1 MKGSYIYRSIKLI
14 FFALVLL
21 PGKTYSQNIP
31 IGYWRD
37 HLPYNECIDIVKADN
52 TIYCA
57 TPYSMFSYNLDDNS
71 IKRITKIN
79 GLSDIGIS
87 KIAYSGEHEMLV
99 VLYENSNIDLITPSD
114 IFNIPDIKIKTITGD
129 KSLNNLHF
137 RGDYAYVACGFG
149 VVLLD
154 LVKKEIKE
162 TYLIGQNSSFVHV
175 KDITTSD
182 DTIYA
187 ATKEGLYKASLTA
200 PNLLDF
206 EYWNKDTLIPVADAE
221 YNYIEHF
228 GGRLYMNKFL
238 DVWRGDSLFVFDNG
252 AWNFRQ
258 MGYNSK
264 VHDMKIYNHKL
275 VISNAY
281 YVSVFNKNHEE
292 VKRIHAEEFS
302 PGSCIIDENDNE
314 WIADREG
321 GLKGFLN
328 NGDTLQIL
336 PNGPTAANNF
346 KMSVSNNNVWVATG
360 AVDEM
365 YHKKY
370 VKKGVYFFDNM
381 TWDTLD
387 VFQSHGADDI
397 ITVATDPQ
405 QHERVFVGSY
415 GHGLLEIYNNEVINH
430 YGDSLYP
437 FKYVSG
443 LSFDNE
449 GNLWISNYPNQLV
462 RFSNDNK
469 YDVYNLEGLTNSTF
483 VVSSQIV
490 IDEYDQKWIL
500 LPRDNSVIV
509 FKDGKAKKLSSNVGD
524 GNLPGTDIKTLAIDK
539 TGEMWIGTNEGIG
552 VIYSPGDV
560 FTGNNFDAERII
572 IEQDGYAQYLLET
585 STVTCIA
592 IDGANRKWVGTANSG
607 LYLFSEDGQEEMHHF
622 TEDNSPLFSDNVQC
636 LGINNQTGEVFIGTE
651 NGIISYR
658 SDATGG
664 NMKNKN
670 VYAYPNPVEKGYNGP
685 IAIKGLVNNANVK
698 ITNTK
703 GELVFEATAL
713 GGQAIWD
720 GRNFSG
726 QKIPTG
732 VYLVFSTNTDG
743 SETNVTKI
751 LFIQ

>member
-1 MKGSYIYRSIKLI
+1 MKSI
-14 FFALVLL
+14 FFIKKTSIVLL
-21 PGKTYSQNIP
+21 FFVTIVNKANSQDIP

-37 HLPYNECIDIVKADN
+37 HLPYNKCIDVVKADEK
-52 TIYCA
+52 IYCA

-71 IKRITKIN
+71 LKRITKIN

-87 KIAYSGEHEMLV
+87 KIAYSDKHEMLV
-99 VLYENSNIDLITPSD
+99 ILYENSNIDLITPND

-137 RGDYAYVACGFG
+137 NGDYAYVACGFG

-162 TYLIGQNSSFVHV
+162 TFLIGHNSSFVHV
-175 KDITTSD
+175 KDITTSN
-182 DTIYA
+182 DTVYA
-187 ATKEGLYKASLTA
+187 ATQEGLYKASLSA

-206 EYWNKDTLIPVADAE
+206 EYWNKDTLIPVADAA
-221 YNYIEHF
+221 YNFIEHF
-228 GGRLYMNKFL
+228 NGRLYMNKFH
-238 DVWRGDSLFVFDNG
+238 DGWRGDSLFVFNNG
-252 AWNFRQ
+252 AWSFQ
-258 MGYNSK
+258 KLGYNSK
-264 VHDMKIYNHKL
+264 VYGLNVYNNNL
-275 VISNAY
+275 IISNHSY
-281 YVSVFNKNHEE
+281 ISVFNKDNQQIKEIRADE
-292 VKRIHAEEFS
+292 LKPA
-302 PGSCIIDENDNE
+302 SCIIDANKNE

-346 KMSVSNNNVWVATG
+346 KMSISNNNIWVATG
-360 AVDEM
+360 AVDESF
-365 YHKKY
+365 HKKY
-370 VKKGVYFFDNM
+370 LKKGVFFFDNM
-381 TWDTLD
+381 DWDSLD

-397 ITVATDPQ
+397 ITIAADPNNNK
-405 QHERVFVGSY
+405 RVFVGSY
-415 GHGLLEIYNNEVINH
+415 GHGLLEIYDNEVINH
-430 YGDSLYP
+430 YEDSLYP

-443 LSFDNE
+443 LSFDDE
-449 GNLWISNYPNQLV
+449 GYLWISNYPNQLV
-462 RFSNDNK
+462 RFSNDNN
-469 YDVYNLEGLTNSTF
+469 YDVYNLEGLANSTY

-500 LPRDNSVIV
+500 LPRDNSLIV
-509 FKDGKAKKLSSNVGD
+509 FKDGKAEKITSIVGD
-524 GNLPGTDIKTLAIDK
+524 GNLPGTDVKTLAIDK
-539 TGEMWIGTNEGIG
+539 TGELWIGTNEGIG

-585 STVTCIA
+585 STVTSIA
-592 IDGANRKWVGTANSG
+592 IDGANRKWIGTANSG
-607 LYLFSEDGQEEMHHF
+607 LYLFSEDGQEEIHHF
-622 TEDNSPLFSDNVQC
+622 TEDNSPLFSDNIQC

-651 NGIISYR
+651 NGIMSYR
-658 SDATGG
+658 GDATEG
-664 NMKNKN
+664 NIEHKE
-670 VYAYPNPVEKGYNGP
+670 VYAYPNPVEQGYNGP

-703 GELVFEATAL
+703 GELVFETTAL

-720 GRNFSG
+720 GRNFNG
-726 QKIPTG
+726 QKMPTG